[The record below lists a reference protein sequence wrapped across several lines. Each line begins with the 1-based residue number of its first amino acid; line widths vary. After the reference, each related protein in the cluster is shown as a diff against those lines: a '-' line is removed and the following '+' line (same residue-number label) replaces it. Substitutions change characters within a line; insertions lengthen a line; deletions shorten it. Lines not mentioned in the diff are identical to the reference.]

1 MFVEKTL
8 DGMWGIKDLF
18 LIFERSHIS
27 NNNEPSNV
35 SSVFAASGADQPGDR
50 PQDARLPFLGLNTQE
65 PLEGQAFCP
74 RSF

>member
-35 SSVFAASGADQPGDR
+35 SSVFAAS
-50 PQDARLPFLGLNTQE
+50 LLILVIVVLSNSSI
-65 PLEGQAFCP
+65 L
-74 RSF
+74 